1 MNKVILLAGPTAS
14 GKSNLAIFLAKK
26 INGEIINADSMQVFK
41 DIKILSA
48 RPNNYYGIKHHLY
61 GFLSVKINFSTGK
74 WLKLVEKKISQ
85 IIKKKKTP
93 IIVGGTG
100 LYFKSILNGLAAIP
114 EISNA
119 KRQKIIKLYDKIG
132 KENFYKKLIQL
143 DPKCKNNLFINDK
156 QRMIRFYEV
165 KFYTKKSIFLWQKK
179 SANNLKN
186 YHFVK
191 IFLNFPRTYLLKKI
205 NKRFMQMIDDGAVKE
220 AQKLKK
226 LRLSSRLNAN
236 NVLGLKELIT
246 YLNGKN
252 TLDFAIEKSIIR
264 TRQYIKRQMTWFRGQ
279 MKDWK
284 DFGDLKQSDL
294 QKKVLNF
301 IRTA

>member
-1 MNKVILLAGPTAS
+1 
-14 GKSNLAIFLAKK
+14 
-26 INGEIINADSMQVFK
+26 
-41 DIKILSA
+41 
-48 RPNNYYGIKHHLY
+48 
-61 GFLSVKINFSTGK
+61 
-74 WLKLVEKKISQ
+74 
-85 IIKKKKTP
+85 
-93 IIVGGTG
+93 
-100 LYFKSILNGLAAIP
+100 
-114 EISNA
+114 
-119 KRQKIIKLYDKIG
+119 
-132 KENFYKKLIQL
+132 
-143 DPKCKNNLFINDK
+143 
-156 QRMIRFYEV
+156 
-165 KFYTKKSIFLWQKK
+165 
-179 SANNLKN
+179 
-186 YHFVK
+186 
-191 IFLNFPRTYLLKKI
+191 
-205 NKRFMQMIDDGAVKE
+205 MIDDGAVKE

-301 IRTA
+301 IRTAWPQF